1 MAAEAENLDQPDS
14 APALAP
20 ASAPRQV
27 VAVGHQWTIFVES
40 APLIEAMIED
50 IRAAKQRVWVEIY
63 IFLDD
68 ALGRRVGEALMDR
81 ARAGLDVR
89 VLYDALGS
97 QSTSSKFW
105 QQLAAAGVQLHAF
118 HTFWE
123 AVARMRIFQVLNR
136 RDHRKLLVID
146 DRVAYF
152 GGMNLLD
159 QSHLGEDP
167 KAGSLTGGSLGWRDV
182 HVRMEGPRQA
192 EIAESFER
200 SWSRAHRQ
208 RVKRRSPAY
217 RQARLGTGTEKESL
231 HFFDSGPG
239 LTHTRSSRV
248 FRQLFG
254 LARRSIL
261 LSMAYFLPI
270 GLVLRD
276 MLRAHRRG
284 VHIRVV
290 VPGAT
295 DVRLV
300 RSATRYLYA
309 KLLRRRFHIYERQEN
324 MLHSK
329 VMVVDDEWTLLGS
342 SNLDPRSLW
351 INLEFLAVVR
361 SRTLAAAIKEIIL
374 HELERSRRIH
384 LSEYMQRGCW
394 QRCVD
399 GLAWTVRWWL

>member
-1 MAAEAENLDQPDS
+1 MEAEANKQDHSDS
-14 APALAP
+14 APVP
-20 ASAPRQV
+20 TPTSVPRQV
-27 VAVGHQWTIFVES
+27 VAVGHQWTIYVES
-40 APLIEAMIED
+40 APLIAAMVQD
-50 IRAAKQRVWVEIY
+50 ILAARQRVWVEIY

-68 ALGRRVGEALMDR
+68 TMGKRIGEALMDR

-89 VLYDALGS
+89 VLYDAIGS
-97 QSTSSKFW
+97 QNTSSGFW

-118 HTFWE
+118 HTLWE
-123 AVARMRIFQVLNR
+123 ALARMRIFRVLNR
-136 RDHRKLLVID
+136 RDHRKLLIID
-146 DRVAYF
+146 DHVAYF

-159 QSHLGEDP
+159 QAHLGDNP
-167 KAGSLTGGSLGWRDV
+167 KVGSMSGSLGWRDV
-182 HVRMEGPRQA
+182 HVRMEGPRQG

-200 SWSRAHRQ
+200 SWCRAHRK

-254 LARRSIL
+254 MARRSIL
-261 LSMAYFLPI
+261 MSMAYFLPV

-276 MLRAHRRG
+276 LLRAHRRG
-284 VHIRVV
+284 VHVRVV
-290 VPGAT
+290 VPGLT

-300 RSATRYLYA
+300 QSATRYLYA

-361 SRTLAAAIKEIIL
+361 SRALAAAIKDIIL
-374 HELERSRRIH
+374 HELEHSRRIH

-394 QRCVD
+394 QRIVD
-399 GLAWTVRWWL
+399 SLAWTVRWWL

>member
-1 MAAEAENLDQPDS
+1 MEAEANQQDQPDS
-14 APALAP
+14 APLP
-20 ASAPRQV
+20 VPTSVPRQV
-27 VAVGHQWTIFVES
+27 VAVGHQWTIYVES
-40 APLIEAMIED
+40 APLIEAMVQD
-50 IRAAKQRVWVEIY
+50 IRAARQRVWVEIY

-68 ALGRRVGEALMDR
+68 AMGKRVGEALVDR

-89 VLYDALGS
+89 VLYDAIGS
-97 QSTSSKFW
+97 QGASSKFW

-123 AVARMRIFQVLNR
+123 AVSRMRIFQVLNR
-136 RDHRKLLVID
+136 RDHRKLLIID
-146 DRVAYF
+146 DHVAYF

-159 QSHLGEDP
+159 QAHLGETP
-167 KAGSLTGGSLGWRDV
+167 KVGSMTGSLGWRDV
-182 HVRMEGPRQA
+182 HVRMEGPRQG

-200 SWSRAHRQ
+200 SWSRAHRK

-254 LARRSIL
+254 MARRSIL
-261 LSMAYFLPI
+261 MSMAYFLPV

-290 VPGAT
+290 VPGLT

-300 RSATRYLYA
+300 QSATRYLYA

-329 VMVVDDEWTLLGS
+329 VMVVDDEWTVLGS

-361 SRTLAAAIKEIIL
+361 SRALAAAIKDIIL
-374 HELERSRRIH
+374 HELEHSRRIH

-394 QRCVD
+394 QRFVD
-399 GLAWTVRWWL
+399 SLAWTVRWWL